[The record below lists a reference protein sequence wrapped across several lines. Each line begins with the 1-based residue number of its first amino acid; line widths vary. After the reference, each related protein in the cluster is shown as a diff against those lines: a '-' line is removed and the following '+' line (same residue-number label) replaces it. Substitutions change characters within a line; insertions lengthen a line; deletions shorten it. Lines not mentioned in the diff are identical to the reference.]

1 VIRSIYNE
9 DHEAFRSM
17 IRDFIEAEVVPH
29 HGEWEKQGHV
39 PREFYL
45 RLGELGLHG
54 INVPEEYGGAGESS
68 YKFAMVMAE
77 EVARA
82 GVSFGAYSI
91 HTNLVRP
98 YLLAFATE
106 EQKRRWMPGFVSGEM
121 MGALAMTEP
130 GTGSDLAGISTTA
143 KLSADGTHYILNGAK
158 TFISGGVLA
167 DRVLVV
173 ARTSPATP
181 EDRRGG
187 LSILFVDTKSP
198 GYSVGKKLDKIGLK
212 TSDTAELAFQD
223 VKVPVEDLLGE
234 EGQGFKYLTHN
245 LVEERLAIV
254 VGATASAA
262 AAIRFAIEYVKERK
276 AFGQPVAAFQ
286 NTKFVLADCEA
297 EYQAAQT
304 MTDRAV
310 ELFDEGKLTPADA
323 AACKLFTTEAAG
335 RIIDKCLQLHGG
347 YGYINEYPIA
357 RLYADTRVSRLYGG
371 TSEIMRTI
379 VAKSLGL

>member
-1 VIRSIYNE
+1 VLRSIYNE
-9 DHEAFRSM
+9 DHEAFRAM
-17 IRDFIEAEVVPH
+17 IRDFIESEVAGVYH
-29 HGEWEKQGHV
+29 EWEKAGHP
-39 PREFYL
+39 PRDFYNK
-45 RLGELGLHG
+45 LGELGVFG

-68 YKFAMVMAE
+68 YKFESIIME
-77 EVARA
+77 ETARA
-82 GVSFGAYSI
+82 GVTFGAAGI
-91 HTNLVRP
+91 HVNLVRP
-98 YLLAFATE
+98 YLLAFASE
-106 EQKRRWMPGFVSGEM
+106 AQKQRWMPGFISGEM

-130 GTGSDLAGISTTA
+130 GTGSDLAGIATTA
-143 KLSADGTHYILNGAK
+143 KLSADGTHYVLNGAK

-173 ARTSPATP
+173 ARTSPATA
-181 EDRRGG
+181 DNRRGG
-187 LSILFVDTKSP
+187 LSILFVDTKTA
-198 GYSVGKKLDKIGLK
+198 GYTVGKKLDKIGLK
-212 TSDTAELAFQD
+212 TSDTAELSFQD

-234 EGQGFKYLTHN
+234 EGQAFKYLTHN

-254 VGATASAA
+254 VGSTAQAA
-262 AAIRFAIEYVKERK
+262 AAIRFAVDYVKERK
-276 AFGQPVAAFQ
+276 AFGQPVASFQ

-297 EYQAAQT
+297 DYQAAQAL
-304 MTDRAV
+304 TDRAI
-310 ELFDEGKLTPADA
+310 ELFDEGRLTPSDA
-323 AACKLFTTEAAG
+323 AAAKIFTTEAAG